1 MNEYY
6 LIVEIDY
13 VDFYNMKRDK
23 VKIKRVFDKPQ
34 ETLEKALQL
43 CIHDFYAKTDGC
55 DIDTIT
61 VIANAL
67 LA

>member
-6 LIVEIDY
+6 LIVEIGY
-13 VDFYNMKRDK
+13 VDFLNMKRDK

-34 ETLEKALQL
+34 ITLEKALML
-43 CIHDFYAKTDGC
+43 CVHDFYTQTTCC